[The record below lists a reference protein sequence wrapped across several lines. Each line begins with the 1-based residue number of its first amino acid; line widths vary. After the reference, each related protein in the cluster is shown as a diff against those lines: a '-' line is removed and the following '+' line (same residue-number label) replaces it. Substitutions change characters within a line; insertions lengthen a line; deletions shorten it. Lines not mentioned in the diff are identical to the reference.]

1 MVTLPVVSKRKGKI
15 FWKPKVEPQFF
26 WVQDNCWHFV
36 LCGCGVD
43 IECLW
48 AHGYNT
54 LKYTTLKHPY
64 YNRIDET
71 VSWLFLI
78 SPMILAGAPCIF
90 LANDELKNPRLPQN
104 HRVVIKRPLGPN
116 ALWSQHPCR
125 KCLQGISIQEAHG
138 RLWRLRTKTFWDF
151 LGSVG
156 WCCQQRN
163 SRNTCSFC
171 SLIYKKTRTHTHT
184 PKEGEVCR

>member
-64 YNRIDET
+64 YTLSRIDET

-78 SPMILAGAPCIF
+78 SPVILEGAWCIF
-90 LANDELKNPRLPQN
+90 LVHDELKNPRLPQN

-116 ALWSQHPCR
+116 ALWSLRFLVVSPPRNLNSRSGWKTLAPSNR
-125 KCLQGISIQEAHG
+125 KLLGFWG
-138 RLWRLRTKTFWDF
+138 RLDGGPTEKF
-151 LGSVG
+151 
-156 WCCQQRN
+156 
-163 SRNTCSFC
+163 
-171 SLIYKKTRTHTHT
+171 
-184 PKEGEVCR
+184 